1 MTQLANI
8 SPLNSN
14 PSQYEQQRNLTDESD
29 FASANRLQA
38 KEEDTK
44 QWSRIKITIDSIG
57 RFRCRKRR
65 RRGGRGR
72 GRANISKC
80 KPVERWFLREVGY
93 IRLRNAAHRRDRVS
107 KVADRKAQCATGGLM
122 GHVYPVISP
131 HAPF

>member
-65 RRGGRGR
+65 GEGGRAR
-72 GRANISKC
+72 IS
-80 KPVERWFLREVGY
+80 
-93 IRLRNAAHRRDRVS
+93 RNANRSNGGFYARLVIFGFETRHTDVTACLRWLTGKHNVQRV
-107 KVADRKAQCATGGLM
+107 G
-122 GHVYPVISP
+122 
-131 HAPF
+131 

>member
-65 RRGGRGR
+65 RRGGGREYLEMQTGRTLVFTRGWLYSASKR
-72 GRANISKC
+72 GT
-80 KPVERWFLREVGY
+80 P
-93 IRLRNAAHRRDRVS
+93 
-107 KVADRKAQCATGGLM
+107 T
-122 GHVYPVISP
+122 
-131 HAPF
+131 